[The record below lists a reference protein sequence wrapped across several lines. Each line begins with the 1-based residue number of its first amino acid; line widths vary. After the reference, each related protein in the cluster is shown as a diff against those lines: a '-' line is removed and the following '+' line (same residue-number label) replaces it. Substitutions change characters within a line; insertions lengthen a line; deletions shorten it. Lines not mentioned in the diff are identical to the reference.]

1 MLYLKQ
7 NLVKNN
13 VLTHIFKVYLHKR
26 GVILKKDISKY
37 IFNISQISLHFFDNV
52 LLILKGYVKSYVQ

>member
-7 NLVKNN
+7 NLVKNI

-26 GVILKKDISKY
+26 GVILKEY
-37 IFNISQISLHFFDNV
+37 IP
-52 LLILKGYVKSYVQ
+52 K

>member
-7 NLVKNN
+7 NLVKNI

-26 GVILKKDISKY
+26 GVVLKKDISKY
-37 IFNISQISLHFFDNV
+37 IFNISQIFLQFFDNV
-52 LLILKGYVKSYVQ
+52 LLIM

>member
-7 NLVKNN
+7 NLVKNI

-26 GVILKKDISKY
+26 GVVLKKDISKY
-37 IFNISQISLHFFDNV
+37 IFNISQIFLHFFDNV
-52 LLILKGYVKSYVQ
+52 LFILKGYVKSYVQ